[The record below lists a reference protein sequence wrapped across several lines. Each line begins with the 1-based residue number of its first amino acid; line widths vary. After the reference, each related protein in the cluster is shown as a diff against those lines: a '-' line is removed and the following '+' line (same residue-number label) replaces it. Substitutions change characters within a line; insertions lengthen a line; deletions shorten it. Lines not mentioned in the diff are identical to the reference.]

1 MKTSYTDVANEED
14 PNAGEKKNIKNELP
28 HC

>member
-1 MKTSYTDVANEED
+1 MKMSYTNVSNEED